1 MNDFLTFFIR
11 FLPDL
16 LNGAGLTLLL
26 TLEGLAAG
34 FVLGLTASL
43 LRVYGGRL
51 WRGLAV
57 GYIELFR
64 GTPLLVQLFLIYY
77 GLPGLGIT
85 LSREL
90 SAFLAL
96 GLNSGAYQAE
106 YLRGSFLAIGDGQM
120 MAGRSIGMSRWKTIR
135 YVILPQA
142 LRLAIPAWSN
152 EPVSLLKSTAVVFL
166 IAVPELMAKAK
177 SIAARTYD
185 PISAYLAVA
194 VVYLAVVYLLDAF
207 LHGVERAS
215 KIPGFDTVGQKT

>member
-1 MNDFLTFFIR
+1 MSDFFTFFIR

-16 LNGAGLTLLL
+16 LRGAGVTLLL
-26 TLEGLAAG
+26 TVEGLSAG
-34 FVLGLTASL
+34 FVLGLLATLA
-43 LRVYGGRL
+43 RTYGSKF

-85 LSREL
+85 FSREL

-106 YLRGSFLAIGDGQM
+106 YLRGSILAIGESQM
-120 MAGRSIGMSRWKTIR
+120 MAGRSIGMSKWKTIW

-177 SIAARTYD
+177 SIAAKTYD
-185 PISAYLAVA
+185 PIGSYLAVA
-194 VVYLAVVYLLDAF
+194 IVYLAMVYLLDAV
-207 LHGVERAS
+207 LRWMERAS
-215 KIPGFDTVGQKT
+215 RIPGFETEGKKA

>member
-1 MNDFLTFFIR
+1 MSDFFTFFLR

-16 LNGAGLTLLL
+16 LRGAGVTVLL
-26 TLEGLAAG
+26 TIEGLSAG
-34 FVLGLTASL
+34 FILGLLTAL
-43 LRVYGGRL
+43 ARTYGDKF

-64 GTPLLVQLFLIYY
+64 GTPLLVQLFLIFY

-85 LSREL
+85 LSRVL

-106 YLRGSFLAIGDGQM
+106 YLRGSLLAIGEGQM
-120 MAGRSIGMSRWKTIR
+120 MAGRAIGLSRWKTVWH
-135 YVILPQA
+135 VILPQA

-177 SIAARTYD
+177 SIAAKTYD
-185 PISAYLAVA
+185 PIASYLAVA
-194 VVYLAVVYLLDAF
+194 VIYLAMVYLLD
-207 LHGVERAS
+207 LVLRWMENNTR
-215 KIPGFDTVGQKT
+215 IPGFDMEGKKA

>member
-1 MNDFLTFFIR
+1 MSNFITL
-11 FLPDL
+11 FIHYLPDL
-16 LNGAGLTLLL
+16 LRGMLMTLWLTIQGLT
-26 TLEGLAAG
+26 AG
-34 FVLGLTASL
+34 FVLGLLATLA
-43 LRVYGGRL
+43 RVYGNKF
-51 WRGLAV
+51 WKGLAV

-90 SAFLAL
+90 SAFLAMA
-96 GLNSGAYQAE
+96 LNSGAYQAE
-106 YLRGSFLAIGDGQM
+106 YLRGSILAIGDGQM
-120 MAGRSIGMSRWKTIR
+120 MAGRSIGLSRWKTIW

-177 SIAARTYD
+177 AIAAKTYD
-185 PISAYLAVA
+185 PIGSYLAVA
-194 VVYLAVVYLLDAF
+194 VIYLAVVYLLDAV
-207 LHGVERAS
+207 LRWMERS
-215 KIPGFDTVGQKT
+215 SRIPGFDMEGKKA

>member
-1 MNDFLTFFIR
+1 MSDFLEFFTR

-16 LNGAGLTLLL
+16 MRGAGITLLL
-26 TLEGLAAG
+26 TAEGLTAG
-34 FVLGLTASL
+34 FVLGLLSAYA
-43 LRVYGGRL
+43 RVYGSKFWRRL
-51 WRGLAV
+51 AI

-64 GTPLLVQLFLIYY
+64 GTPLLMQLFIIYY

-96 GLNSGAYQAE
+96 GFNSGAYQAE
-106 YLRGSFLAIGDGQM
+106 YLRGSILAIGDGQM
-120 MAGRSIGMSRWKTIR
+120 MAGRSIGMSRFKTIW

-166 IAVPELMAKAK
+166 IAVPDLMAKAK
-177 SIAARTYD
+177 SIAAKTYD
-185 PISAYLAVA
+185 PIGSYLAVA
-194 VVYLAVVYLLDAF
+194 VVYLAIVYLLDAV
-207 LHGVERAS
+207 LRWLERAS
-215 KIPGFDTVGQKT
+215 RIPGFETEGRKA

>member
-1 MNDFLTFFIR
+1 MSDFYSFFIR

-16 LNGAGLTLLL
+16 LKGAGITLLL
-26 TLEGLAAG
+26 TVEGLLAG
-34 FVLGLTASL
+34 FVLGLLATLA
-43 LRVYGGRL
+43 RTYGSKF
-51 WRGLAV
+51 WRGLAI

-77 GLPGLGIT
+77 GLPGVGIT

-106 YLRGSFLAIGDGQM
+106 YLRGSILAIGDNQM
-120 MAGRSIGMSRWKTIR
+120 MAGRSIGMSKWKTIW

-177 SIAARTYD
+177 SIAAKTYD
-185 PISAYLAVA
+185 PIGSYIAVALIYLAM
-194 VVYLAVVYLLDAF
+194 VYLLDAV
-207 LHGVERAS
+207 LRWMERTS
-215 KIPGFDTVGQKT
+215 RIPGFETEGRKA

>member
-1 MNDFLTFFIR
+1 MNDFFSFFIR

-16 LNGAGLTLLL
+16 LKGAGITLLL
-26 TLEGLAAG
+26 TVEGLSAG
-34 FVLGLTASL
+34 FVLGLLVTLA
-43 LRVYGGRL
+43 RTYGSKF
-51 WRGLAV
+51 WRGLAI

-85 LSREL
+85 FSREL

-106 YLRGSFLAIGDGQM
+106 YLRGSILAIGDYQM
-120 MAGRSIGMSRWKTIR
+120 MAGRSIGMSKWKTIR

-177 SIAARTYD
+177 SIAAKTYD
-185 PISAYLAVA
+185 PIGSYLAVA
-194 VVYLAVVYLLDAF
+194 VIYLAAVYILDAF
-207 LHGVERAS
+207 LRWLERTTR
-215 KIPGFDTVGQKT
+215 IPGFDMDGKKV

>member
-1 MNDFLTFFIR
+1 MSDFYTFFVR

-16 LNGAGLTLLL
+16 LRGAGITLLL
-26 TLEGLAAG
+26 TVQGLSAG
-34 FVLGLTASL
+34 FVLGLLAALART
-43 LRVYGGRL
+43 YGSKF

-106 YLRGSFLAIGDGQM
+106 YLRGSILAIGDNQM
-120 MAGRSIGMSRWKTIR
+120 MAGRSIGMSKWKTIW

-177 SIAARTYD
+177 SIAAKTYD
-185 PISAYLAVA
+185 PIGSYLAVA
-194 VVYLAVVYLLDAF
+194 IIYMAAVYLLDAV
-207 LHGVERAS
+207 LRWIERAS
-215 KIPGFDTVGQKT
+215 RIPGFETEGKKA

>member
-1 MNDFLTFFIR
+1 MSGFIVFFAR
-11 FLPDL
+11 FLPEL
-16 LNGAGLTLLL
+16 LRGAGLTILL
-26 TLEGLAAG
+26 TAEGLAAG
-34 FVLGLTASL
+34 FILGLLSAL
-43 LRVYGGRL
+43 ARVYGDKF

-85 LSREL
+85 LSRGL

-106 YLRGSFLAIGDGQM
+106 YLRGSIIAIGDGQM
-120 MAGRSIGMSRWKTIR
+120 MAGRSIGMSRWKTIW

-177 SIAARTYD
+177 SIAAETYD
-185 PISAYLAVA
+185 PIGTYLAVA
-194 VVYLAVVYLLDAF
+194 IVYLAVVYLLDAF
-207 LHGVERAS
+207 LRRVERLS
-215 KIPGFDTVGQKT
+215 RIPGFETEGKKA

>member
-1 MNDFLTFFIR
+1 MSNFYAFFIR

-16 LNGAGLTLLL
+16 LKGAGITLLL
-26 TLEGLAAG
+26 TIEGLSAG
-34 FVLGLTASL
+34 FVLGLLATLA
-43 LRVYGGRL
+43 RTYGSKF

-106 YLRGSFLAIGDGQM
+106 YLRGSILAIGDNQM
-120 MAGRSIGMSRWKTIR
+120 MAGRSIGMSKWKTIW

-177 SIAARTYD
+177 SIAAQTYD
-185 PISAYLAVA
+185 PIGAYLAVA
-194 VVYLAVVYLLDAF
+194 VIYMAAVYLLDAV
-207 LHGVERAS
+207 LRWLERAS
-215 KIPGFDTVGQKT
+215 RIPGLEVDGKKA

>member
-1 MNDFLTFFIR
+1 MSDFFTFFLR

-16 LNGAGLTLLL
+16 LRGAGITILL
-26 TLEGLAAG
+26 TAEGLAAG
-34 FVLGLTASL
+34 FILGLLTAL
-43 LRVYGGRL
+43 ARTYGDKF

-106 YLRGSFLAIGDGQM
+106 YLRGSLLAIGEGQM
-120 MAGRSIGMSRWKTIR
+120 MAGRAIGLSRWNTVWH
-135 YVILPQA
+135 VILPQA

-177 SIAARTYD
+177 SIAAKTYD
-185 PISAYLAVA
+185 PIASYLAVA
-194 VVYLAVVYLLDAF
+194 IIYLAMVYLLD
-207 LHGVERAS
+207 LVLRWMENNTR
-215 KIPGFDTVGQKT
+215 IPGFDMEGKKA

>member
-1 MNDFLTFFIR
+1 MSDFYEFFLR

-16 LNGAGLTLLL
+16 LKGAGITLLL
-26 TLEGLAAG
+26 TGEGLLAG
-34 FVLGLTASL
+34 FVLGLLAALART
-43 LRVYGGRL
+43 YGGKF

-57 GYIELFR
+57 GYIEVFR

-77 GLPGLGIT
+77 GLPGMGLT

-106 YLRGSFLAIGDGQM
+106 YLRGSILAIGDNQM
-120 MAGRSIGMSRWKTIR
+120 MAGRSIGLSKWKTIW

-177 SIAARTYD
+177 SIAAQTYN
-185 PISAYLAVA
+185 PIGSYLAVA
-194 VVYLAVVYLLDAF
+194 LVYLAAVYLLDAV
-207 LHGVERAS
+207 LRWMERVS
-215 KIPGFDTVGQKT
+215 RIPGFDMEGRKA

>member
-1 MNDFLTFFIR
+1 MSDFYAFFIR

-16 LNGAGLTLLL
+16 LKGAGITLLL
-26 TLEGLAAG
+26 TVEGLSAG
-34 FVLGLTASL
+34 FVLGLLATLA
-43 LRVYGGRL
+43 RTYGSKF
-51 WRGLAV
+51 WRGLAI

-106 YLRGSFLAIGDGQM
+106 YLRGSILAIGDSQM
-120 MAGRSIGMSRWKTIR
+120 MAGRSIGMSKWKTIW

-177 SIAARTYD
+177 SIAAKTYD
-185 PISAYLAVA
+185 PIGSYIAVA
-194 VVYLAVVYLLDAF
+194 LVYLAAVYILDVF
-207 LHGVERAS
+207 LRWLERAS
-215 KIPGFDTVGQKT
+215 RIPGFETEGKKT